1 MSEQS
6 TRSSRLCKGWSSPIR
21 GDGSLWWNEEG
32 VPQWELLGKP
42 SGYQQQ
48 VWLPVGP
55 RESTVPSE
63 RVWNLSAE
71 DTYLEEK
78 VRAHICLSD
87 QGKTVP
93 AWECSGS
100 SSAVLSRPCTFAWPW
115 SLVSRDLLVERNVQ
129 SLEDCRGHWEEFCS
143 LKEKQCCGRM
153 EW

>member
-1 MSEQS
+1 MSEQNTS
-6 TRSSRLCKGWSSPIR
+6 SSRLSKGWSSPIR
-21 GDGSLWWNEEG
+21 GDGILWWNEEG

-42 SGYQQQ
+42 TGMAPSWTQ
-48 VWLPVGP
+48 
-55 RESTVPSE
+55 RKHHPSE

-71 DTYLEEK
+71 DTYLEDK

-115 SLVSRDLLVERNVQ
+115 SLVSQDLLVERNVH
-129 SLEDCRGHWEEFCS
+129 SLEDCRRHWEEFCS
-143 LKEKQCCGRM
+143 PKENNVVGGWNG
-153 EW
+153 EIA

>member
-6 TRSSRLCKGWSSPIR
+6 TSSSRLSKGWSSPIR
-21 GDGSLWWNEEG
+21 GDGILWWNEEG

-42 SGYQQQ
+42 TGMAPSWTQ
-48 VWLPVGP
+48 
-55 RESTVPSE
+55 RKHHPSE

-78 VRAHICLSD
+78 VRAHVCLSD
-87 QGKTVP
+87 QGKTLP

-100 SSAVLSRPCTFAWPW
+100 SSQCSPDLAPSHGHRVCLSEFVSGEKCPFLGRLPRPLGRILF
-115 SLVSRDLLVERNVQ
+115 SER
-129 SLEDCRGHWEEFCS
+129 E
-143 LKEKQCCGRM
+143 QCCGRM